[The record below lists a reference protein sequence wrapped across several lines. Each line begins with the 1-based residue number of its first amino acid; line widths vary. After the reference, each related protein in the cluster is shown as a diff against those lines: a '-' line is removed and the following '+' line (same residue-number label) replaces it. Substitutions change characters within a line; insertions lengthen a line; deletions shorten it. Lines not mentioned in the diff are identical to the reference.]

1 MDQTVQGN
9 LVNQVLEATEVVH
22 LLLQL
27 LDRQSQE
34 LEEAVAED
42 LQENQQV
49 LAAEAALHLV
59 ARLLQVQVVHLLI
72 QDQGREAHQV
82 MAPLQMKVH
91 QEIVQQDL

>member
-1 MDQTVQGN
+1 VDQTVQGN

-34 LEEAVAED
+34 LEAVAAED

-72 QDQGREAHQV
+72 QDQGREVHQV